1 MSSDRTKEHTE
12 PARPTASSG
21 REVLIVAFPAPQCLP
36 VPPSEERVGREWLA
50 THGIEDSEASR
61 HHVVFNRRGGSLRV
75 ADVGSRNGTWVN
87 GSRLR
92 PNEEVAI
99 EDGFVVRVGRTLLV
113 YRRSFLGSDA
123 PADPIGALVSP
134 YGLWETRAEL
144 ARILSQNPPNV
155 LVSGETGTGKELMAF
170 ALARAASRS
179 DRYAAV
185 NVAGVPSGVFESQIF
200 GYVPGAFSGS
210 GKGSQ
215 GIIVA
220 HDHGAVFLDEIGE
233 LPLDLQPKLLRLLD
247 NREVF
252 PVGATAPRKVDILLI
267 AATNRSLP
275 EMVEKGTFRRDL
287 YARLAGAHIELP
299 PLRER
304 PEDIFA
310 IAQAVAGA
318 HGLAYDPRRV
328 EVEAV
333 ERLLLH
339 DWPANVRDLASC
351 LQRVAGFERPPG
363 FPNWALERV
372 LGPAHVIR
380 AALTSVEVEQALRD
394 AGGNESA
401 AARRL
406 GVTRGKLRRILAKR
420 VG

>member
-1 MSSDRTKEHTE
+1 
-12 PARPTASSG
+12 
-21 REVLIVAFPAPQCLP
+21 
-36 VPPSEERVGREWLA
+36 
-50 THGIEDSEASR
+50 
-61 HHVVFNRRGGSLRV
+61 
-75 ADVGSRNGTWVN
+75 VN

-92 PNEEVAI
+92 PSEDVAV
-99 EDGFVVRVGRTLLV
+99 EDGFIIRIGRTLLV
-113 YRRSFLGSDA
+113 YRRAFLGSEA
-123 PADPIGALVSP
+123 PAAPIGTLVSP
-134 YGLWETRAEL
+134 FGLWETRAEL
-144 ARILSQNPPNV
+144 ERVLSQSPANI
-155 LVSGETGTGKELMAF
+155 LISGETGTGKELLAF
-170 ALARAASRS
+170 AIARAADRC

-185 NVAGVPSGVFESQIF
+185 NVAGVPAGVFESQIF

-210 GKGSQ
+210 GRGSP
-215 GIIVA
+215 GIIIA

-252 PVGATAPRKVDILLI
+252 PVGATAPKKVDVLLI

-275 EMVEKGTFRRDL
+275 EMVEQNTFRRDL

-310 IAQAVAGA
+310 IAQASAAA
-318 HGLAYDPRRV
+318 HGAGYDPRQV

-333 ERLLLH
+333 ERLLVH

-351 LQRVAGFERPPG
+351 LSRVAGFARPPTL
-363 FPNWALERV
+363 PIWAVERV
-372 LGPAHVIR
+372 LGPGQSAR
-380 AALTSVEVEQALRD
+380 AALTSPEVEQALRD

-406 GVTRGKLRRILAKR
+406 GVTRGKLRRLLAKR
-420 VG
+420 TG